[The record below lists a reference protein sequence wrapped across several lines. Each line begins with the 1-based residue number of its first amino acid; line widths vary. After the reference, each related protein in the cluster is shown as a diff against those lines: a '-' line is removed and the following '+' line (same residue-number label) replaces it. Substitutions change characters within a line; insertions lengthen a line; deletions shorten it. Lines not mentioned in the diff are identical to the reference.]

1 VILDTSAVIERVR
14 ARKPVTE
21 DITAVTLVEYP
32 EIIYYRHFWG
42 GVVFPVYEDYIV
54 AHRLQQALVGLGKSQ
69 AFSDLLV
76 AAVAINRDEEATRD
90 GDFEVIGEVARVL
103 GLLLK
108 VATT

>member
-14 ARKPVTE
+14 ARKPITE

-32 EIIYYRHFWG
+32 KIIYYRHFSG

-54 AHRLQQALVGLGKSQ
+54 AHRLQLALIGKPQ

-76 AAVAINRDEEATRD
+76 AAVAINRGEELATRD
-90 GDFEVIGEVARVL
+90 GDFEVIGEAARAF